1 MKIKNTLKGLVAIA
15 AVGFISVTGA
25 FAQDKPEN
33 GHVTRLSG
41 GLSLGVPTKSY
52 MGDVVI
58 APDLRLQRDL
68 GERIS
73 LTLTT
78 GYYGFIGKEKD
89 ALGNQFSSDLIPL
102 KAGVKFFFGNTFYV
116 QPEVGVS
123 FATKKNYGNPFTYA
137 PSLGYANNKW
147 DVALRYEGFEYEN
160 VSNGMVALRVA
171 YAFKRPNK

>member
-1 MKIKNTLKGLVAIA
+1 MKIKNTIKTLVAVA
-15 AVGFISVTGA
+15 AISFIQFNDAS
-25 FAQDKPEN
+25 AQDKPED

-41 GLSLGVPTKSY
+41 ALSLGVPTKSY
-52 MGDVVI
+52 MGDIVI

-78 GYYGFIGKEKD
+78 GYYGFIGKENN
-89 ALGNQFSSDLIPL
+89 ALGNQISSDLIPL
-102 KAGVKFFFGNTFYV
+102 KAGVKFFFGDTFYA

-123 FATKKNYGNPFTYA
+123 FATRKNFGNPFTYA

-160 VSNGMVALRVA
+160 ASNGMVALRLA